1 MYKFWLIFA
10 QTATVCLGILFV
22 VSTLRPDM
30 LPDKLRENGQTPA
43 TQRLLSTT
51 TITRG
56 ADARLVSFNEAVRK
70 AMPAVVSIFT
80 SKEVKQQLH
89 PFVDDPMFR
98 YLFGN
103 QLGAQTQ
110 RITGLGSGV
119 IINAEGYVLTNQ
131 HVVEAADEIEVA
143 LADGRRS
150 QAHVVGND
158 PDTDLAVLKINLK
171 NLPAITFA
179 QSEQARVGDIVLA
192 IGNPF
197 GVGETVTSGI
207 ISALGR
213 HFGMSA
219 FESFIQ
225 TDAAINPGNSGGA
238 LVDSNGDLLGINS
251 AIYTRSG
258 GSQGIGFAIP
268 SSLAAQVMQEIIAHG
283 SVTRGWVGIGVENL
297 TPELSE
303 SLKLPKIT
311 GALITEVVNGGPA
324 DNANVKPGDIL
335 IAVDGRPVTDYSST
349 LTLIAALKPGGTTTL
364 KVVRDG
370 KELDLKAV
378 IGKRPKQQLDPEQ
391 DG

>member
-30 LPDKLRENGQTPA
+30 LPDKLRDNGQTPA

-51 TITRG
+51 TTTRG

-89 PFVDDPMFR
+89 PFADDPMFR

-150 QAHVVGND
+150 QAHVVGSD

-303 SLKLPKIT
+303 TLKLPKIT

-349 LTLIAALKPGGTTTL
+349 LNLIAALKPGGTTTL